1 MSGEKRQ
8 ASDELASQQLVKRPN
23 LGPGSST
30 ALSRFNA
37 TGENGALIQ
46 TAPRTSG
53 LEAPVMQLS
62 GHSGEIFAAKFDP
75 TGNNIASGS
84 MDRSI
89 LLWRTYGNCENYG
102 VLNGHRGAI
111 LDLQWSRDSSILF
124 SASADTHLASWDLE
138 SGARIRRYIGH
149 EDIVNT
155 LDISR
160 RGEELLISGG
170 DDCTIGIWDPRS
182 KNAVDYIQTDYPVTA
197 VAVSEAGNEIYSG
210 SIDGD
215 IRAWDLRKKSQVFSM
230 LGPQDTDTITS
241 LRVSPDSQSLLSFSM
256 DGAART
262 WDIRPFAPTERLI
275 RTFDGASRG
284 LENNLIKASWDSDG
298 KRLAAGSGDGTV
310 LVWSNDTG
318 KLLYKLP
325 GHKGTV
331 NCAEFSP
338 GKEPIILTA
347 SSDRTMLLGELR

>member
-1 MSGEKRQ
+1 
-8 ASDELASQQLVKRPN
+8 
-23 LGPGSST
+23 
-30 ALSRFNA
+30 
-37 TGENGALIQ
+37 
-46 TAPRTSG
+46 
-53 LEAPVMQLS
+53 MQLS
-62 GHSGEIFAAKFDP
+62 GHSGEIFASKFDP

-89 LLWRTYGNCENYG
+89 RAYHASIFDPHSTCAWATNTRPLVLWRTYGNCENYG
-102 VLNGHRGAI
+102 LLTGHRGAV
-111 LDLQWSRDSSILF
+111 LDLQWSRDSSIVF

-138 SGARIRRYIGH
+138 SGTRIRRYIGH
-149 EDIVNT
+149 EDIINT
-155 LDISR
+155 MDISR
-160 RGEELLISGG
+160 RGEELLISGS
-170 DDCTIGIWDPRS
+170 DDGTIGIWDPRS
-182 KNAVDYIQTDYPVTA
+182 KNAVDHIETDYPITA

-215 IRAWDLRKKSQVFSM
+215 IRAWDMRKKAQVFSM

-298 KRLAAGSGDGTV
+298 KRLTAGSGDGSV
-310 LVWSNDTG
+310 LVWSSETG
-318 KLLYKLP
+318 KLMYKLP

-338 GKEPIILTA
+338 GKDPISMPFPYST
-347 SSDRTMLLGELR
+347 SGG